1 MEIVVFTIKILC
13 VFFVIIGCL
22 PLMTAVFQYL
32 LIGLHSFHSH
42 YEQVSNFLPRVSIIV
57 PAWNE
62 GLVIGE
68 TIDRLMKL
76 EYPNRCLRVYVVD
89 DASTDE
95 TPDVV
100 KAKEKQYPNQ
110 VFHIRREKG
119 GEGKAHT
126 LNHGIKQILA
136 EDWSEALMII
146 DADVLFEPSSL
157 RKMARHLDDE
167 NIGAVTAY
175 IKEGSLPGNYLT
187 KFIAFEYITAQA
199 ASRRA
204 QNVMG
209 AMACLAGGAQLHSR
223 KSLEAIGGR
232 IDTSSLAEDT
242 FTTFKTQIQGRK
254 AIFEG
259 NAKVWA
265 EEPDTIV
272 SLWKQ
277 RLRWAR
283 GNVQVTIQFKNLWF
297 NRKEFGKLGSIPFA
311 LCWFAIFL
319 MPILMILATI
329 SLCTLFFVDF
339 PLSWKLF
346 RIFWLLNLLTFLLVT
361 LFSYLIDPETSKKS
375 WFQGIMFP
383 GAISLTILIYAGFPS
398 LFEVFLTQSLR
409 FYNLFPSELTISF
422 IVFFMYLWLSLCMAF
437 AYLAK
442 YIEKFPKLKP
452 FCPMLIYT
460 SGYGALLCATSLAS
474 YIYEYRKVEMK
485 WDKTEKSGKVAIQ

>member
-1 MEIVVFTIKILC
+1 
-13 VFFVIIGCL
+13 
-22 PLMTAVFQYL
+22 MTAVFQYL
-32 LIGLHSFHSH
+32 LIGLHRYHSH
-42 YEQVSNFLPRVSIIV
+42 YENVSTHLPRVSIIV

-76 EYPNRCLRVYVVD
+76 EYPPDSLRVYVVD
-89 DASTDE
+89 DASTDQ

-100 KAKEKQYPNQ
+100 KSKEKQYLNQ

-126 LNHGIKQILA
+126 LNYGIKQILA

-157 RKMARHLDDE
+157 RKMARHLADE
-167 NIGAVTAY
+167 KIGAVTAY

-283 GNVQVTIQFKNLWF
+283 GNVQVTIQFKKLWF
-297 NRKEFGKLGSIPFA
+297 NRKEFGKLGSFSFA
-311 LCWFAIFL
+311 FCWFAIFL
-319 MPILMILATI
+319 MPVLMILATI
-329 SLCTLFFVDF
+329 GLCTLFFVDF
-339 PLSWKLF
+339 PLSWRVF
-346 RIFWLLNLLTFLLVT
+346 RMFWILNALTFLLVT

-383 GAISLTILIYAGFPS
+383 GAISLAILFYACFPPIVEVYFAYS
-398 LFEVFLTQSLR
+398 LK
-409 FYNLFPSELTISF
+409 FYKVHPSTLGLNI
-422 IVFFMYLWLSLCMAF
+422 IIFFMYLWLSLCMAF

-442 YIEKFPKLKP
+442 YIEKFPRLKI
-452 FCPMLIYT
+452 FCPALIYT

-474 YIYEYRKVEMK
+474 YIYEYRKAEMK